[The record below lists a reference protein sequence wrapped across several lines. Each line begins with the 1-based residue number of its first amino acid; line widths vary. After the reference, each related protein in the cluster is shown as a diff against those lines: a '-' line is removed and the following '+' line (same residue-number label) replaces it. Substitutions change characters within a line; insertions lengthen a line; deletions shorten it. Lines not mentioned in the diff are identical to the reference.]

1 MIDVLINRLALT
13 QLAYCNSR
21 FCFIKITK
29 PAHEHHLQ
37 APTLLQALTP
47 VFHDNLAFSIN
58 TAANLKIFIFD
69 I

>member
-1 MIDVLINRLALT
+1 MAIHGFVFWKFA
-13 QLAYCNSR
+13 
-21 FCFIKITK
+21 K